1 MTKLSQ
7 HLTVNRRVLER
18 LIELADPDDSDVV
31 LEPGCGDG
39 RLTELLAER
48 GCRVVAVEI
57 DPVLAA
63 EARRRLSRWENV
75 DVVTAD
81 VLKLNPGDYTMVVGN
96 PPYHISRRIIEW
108 IATNPQPRRVVMTL
122 QREFAQKLA
131 APPGGRDYLYV
142 SIIAQM
148 LYQVEIHDTVPP
160 SAFKPRPRVTSCIVR
175 MQRNGQNQLS
185 PTQLKLLKNIF
196 TDRRHLLGKVLRR
209 IGIEPPQE
217 LAHKRILHLTTQ
229 EIQMILASLRG

>member
-96 PPYHISRRIIEW
+96 PPY
-108 IATNPQPRRVVMTL
+108 
-122 QREFAQKLA
+122 
-131 APPGGRDYLYV
+131 
-142 SIIAQM
+142 
-148 LYQVEIHDTVPP
+148 
-160 SAFKPRPRVTSCIVR
+160 
-175 MQRNGQNQLS
+175 
-185 PTQLKLLKNIF
+185 
-196 TDRRHLLGKVLRR
+196 
-209 IGIEPPQE
+209 
-217 LAHKRILHLTTQ
+217 
-229 EIQMILASLRG
+229 